1 MHKTTLISFHRVVSL
16 ELLGRN
22 MSCEVKALEVGHTRT
37 GPAVKGGE
45 GLMSALGG
53 YTPPHVK

>member
-1 MHKTTLISFHRVVSL
+1 
-16 ELLGRN
+16 

-37 GPAVKGGE
+37 GPAVRGGE